1 MSQQHQ
7 LEGVNMTNL
16 NFPDSSHESLCK
28 NFPNPGIR
36 KFAYATTIQT
46 MLEDTESPLFVICH
60 HGSTIAVVG
69 KNKVSVSNAGWSSRT
84 TIHRIHRI
92 LTDNATGYGACIKGG
107 SAKIINM
114 ANGELTDMPYG
125 DFVTYPTN

>member
-1 MSQQHQ
+1 
-7 LEGVNMTNL
+7 MTNL

-36 KFAYATTIQT
+36 KFAYATTIET
-46 MLEDTESPLFVICH
+46 MLDTNNDTPVFGIYH
-60 HGSTIAVVG
+60 HNSLIAVVG
-69 KNKVSVSNAGWSSRT
+69 KTEVSVSNAGWSSRT

-92 LTDNATGYGACIKGG
+92 LTDNSTGLGACIKGG

-114 ANGELTDMPYG
+114 ATRELTDMPHG